1 MLTSSLQRVFQIYAE
16 VSAAGLDDPTLSAL
30 KELLFTNRWHMLEAV
45 YGRDPSV
52 DYEAL
57 QSYSR
62 VGTQLTVTVDGLW
75 LKGSQ
80 TVISTSLHRQVLELA
95 HEGHQGVNK
104 PKSLI
109 REVCCLESMPW

>member
-1 MLTSSLQRVFQIYAE
+1 MIQHSVRRKNFCSRID
-16 VSAAGLDDPTLSAL
+16 GND
-30 KELLFTNRWHMLEAV
+30 KLETV

-62 VGTQLTVTVDGLW
+62 VGTKLNVTVDGLV

-80 TVISTSLHRQVLELA
+80 IVIPASLQRQVLELA
-95 HEGHQGVNK
+95 HEGHQGGEQTQI
-104 PKSLI
+104 SSQ
-109 REVCCLESMPW
+109 RECVVS